1 MNITAVMAG
10 SGIAFLI
17 LFHEFGHWLAA
28 RCLGMQTLVFS
39 VGFGGKRTSI
49 RIGKFWQTE
58 FRLGFLP
65 FGGYV
70 LIPELHDE
78 ETGRIVLEENGL
90 DGDTYQAH
98 PAWKKAIVM
107 AAGPGANLVLAYLI
121 YAVLLSQ
128 HRHLP
133 PLEAIIT
140 AITTTGSALAS
151 MIGGLAMLL
160 HLIPVDPAL
169 PAGATNLHGVVG
181 IFQVMQNAA
190 GQSSFIFWQILAYL
204 SLNLTVLNMLPLPM
218 LDGGQLAIL
227 AIEKM
232 TGKSISVSTRASLS
246 VIALMLI
253 AGLTIV
259 GIFNDLAHPIAL

>member
-1 MNITAVMAG
+1 
-10 SGIAFLI
+10 
-17 LFHEFGHWLAA
+17 
-28 RCLGMQTLVFS
+28 
-39 VGFGGKRTSI
+39 
-49 RIGKFWQTE
+49 
-58 FRLGFLP
+58 
-65 FGGYV
+65 
-70 LIPELHDE
+70 
-78 ETGRIVLEENGL
+78 
-90 DGDTYQAH
+90 
-98 PAWKKAIVM
+98 M

-169 PAGATNLHGVVG
+169 PEGATNLHGVVG